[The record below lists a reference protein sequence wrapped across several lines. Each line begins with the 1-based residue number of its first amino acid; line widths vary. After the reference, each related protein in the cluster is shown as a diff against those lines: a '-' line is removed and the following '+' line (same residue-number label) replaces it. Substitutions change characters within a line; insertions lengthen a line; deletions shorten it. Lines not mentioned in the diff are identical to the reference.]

1 MMKFHVENFFDR
13 LLKLLILFQTWKYV
27 PYIIKLMLFVLLF
40 LLLYFQA
47 FIHVSTAYSN
57 ADKDDILETVYPVPT
72 NILSEI
78 KSNKIL
84 STDLLKNI
92 GRKMQL
98 KHPNTYTV
106 TKALAEWIVAEYSD
120 EIPSAIVRPSIGK

>member
-1 MMKFHVENFFDR
+1 M
-13 LLKLLILFQTWKYV
+13 
-27 PYIIKLMLFVLLF
+27 
-40 LLLYFQA
+40 
-47 FIHVSTAYSN
+47 
-57 ADKDDILETVYPVPT
+57 PT